1 MKLCISCRKAAVAHI
16 RAYAW
21 DSMETSRSIVMDY
34 TSKMLQVRSTALS
47 CDLTRTPLAG
57 RRPGRRGP
65 PEDPRAPA
73 PGQGCVRRWPVLPD
87 HRGRLASSR
96 CSYSR
101 FGERLVHGAAVLNL
115 PCTFRLA
122 RFQGIPRWKGAP
134 RADCVPIAGRS
145 LTAGILEHTK
155 NNLTDRS
162 RHTGA
167 PGGRPRDRAAR
178 RRPGSGRRPAARAGP
193 RRAASRRAASTASSP
208 RHAPAP
214 RREAAAP
221 VVRVLGTRN

>member
-1 MKLCISCRKAAVAHI
+1 
-16 RAYAW
+16 
-21 DSMETSRSIVMDY
+21 MDY
-34 TSKMLQVRSTALS
+34 TSKMLQVRSTAYS

-73 PGQGCVRRWPVLPD
+73 PGQACVRRRPVLPD

-101 FGERLVHGAAVLNL
+101 FGERLVHGAALFKFTL
-115 PCTFRLA
+115 HTLRLA

-145 LTAGILEHTK
+145 LKIGILEHTK
-155 NNLTDRS
+155 NNPTDRS

-167 PGGRPRDRAAR
+167 PGGRPSRQYWMAAGLR
-178 RRPGSGRRPAARAGP
+178 SSARGP
-193 RRAASRRAASTASSP
+193 RRPTTSGLASGREHRVLAQPRASTAVSHRGGGPRTAVSHLAAGTCPHPSSP
-208 RHAPAP
+208 PCDHRGAS
-214 RREAAAP
+214 
-221 VVRVLGTRN
+221 

>member
-1 MKLCISCRKAAVAHI
+1 
-16 RAYAW
+16 
-21 DSMETSRSIVMDY
+21 METSRSIVMDY
-34 TSKMLQVRSTALS
+34 TSQMLQVRSTALS

-57 RRPGRRGP
+57 RRPGGRGP

-73 PGQGCVRRWPVLPD
+73 PGQACVRRRPVLPD

-101 FGERLVHGAAVLNL
+101 FGERLVHGAALFKFTL
-115 PCTFRLA
+115 HTFRLA

-134 RADCVPIAGRS
+134 RADCVPVAGRS
-145 LTAGILEHTK
+145 LTTGILEDTK
-155 NNLTDRS
+155 NNLTDRRS

-178 RRPGSGRRPAARAGP
+178 RRPGSGRRPAARAGS
-193 RRAASRRAASTASSP
+193 RRAVSRRAASTASSP